1 MLYVSLFFALIVW
14 GAALHAARRA
24 PHPIRWGEFGTVGA
38 GAMLAP
44 FLCLGSPV
52 VAGVFGLL
60 VVALLIWQGVRT
72 RLRTFLPLSLVAVAI
87 PFGLVGREAV
97 QKAAVYDKLREE
109 YPFESLADRLP
120 EPRAAL
126 RTPPAS
132 AAAQERFDWFEQK
145 VESEARE
152 WTFRANNLQR
162 LHERSVNT
170 FVNSPGFG
178 AVRMMRDGISKT
190 TLAERRDRGET
201 PTQPGSPAAWGHA
214 EPFEPILV
222 ADREQLGALH
232 TDGTLDF
239 VNPQGWGYVKDR
251 TRVAGF
257 LSHRF
262 SKVPEAKTWRVQR
275 IELVGLLKHPEPVV
289 YLSDRLPAMA
299 ELRDTLTRP
308 LDEFESAGVEAVRKG
323 EDSFAARRGEVVRF
337 VGGIRSAKQCVECH
351 GGARGDLLG
360 AFAYTLRPSGE
371 RP

>member
-38 GAMLAP
+38 GAMFAP
-44 FLCLGSPV
+44 LFCLGSPV

-60 VVALLIWQGVRT
+60 AVALLIWQGVRT

-87 PFGLVGREAV
+87 PFALVGREAV
-97 QKAAVYDKLREE
+97 KQAAVHDKLREE
-109 YPFESLADRLP
+109 YPLESLADRLP

-126 RTPPAS
+126 RAPMNGSAPARLN
-132 AAAQERFDWFEQK
+132 EFEGAVQD
-145 VESEARE
+145 EARSNRTT
-152 WTFRANNLQR
+152 WLQI

-170 FVNSPGFG
+170 FVNNPGFG
-178 AVRMMRDGISKT
+178 VVRMAGP
-190 TLAERRDRGET
+190 RRITEESLKDRSERGET
-201 PTQPGSPAAWGHA
+201 PSQPGSPAVWGNGEA
-214 EPFEPILV
+214 FESPPT
-222 ADREQLGALH
+222 ADREQLVGLH
-232 TDGTLDF
+232 AGGMLDF

-299 ELRDTLTRP
+299 ELRDALTRP
-308 LDEFESAGVEAVRKG
+308 LDEFESAGLEAVRKG
-323 EDSFAARRGEVVRF
+323 EDGFAARRGEVVRF